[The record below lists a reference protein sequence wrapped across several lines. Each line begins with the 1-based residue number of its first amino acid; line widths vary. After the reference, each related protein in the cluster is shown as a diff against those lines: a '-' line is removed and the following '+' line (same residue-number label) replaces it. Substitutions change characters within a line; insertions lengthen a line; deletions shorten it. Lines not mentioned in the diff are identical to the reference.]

1 MKNLMKIA
9 RKTSSVLAAMALVVA
24 TSSVASCCYH
34 CFAQP
39 VEPEELR
46 KFVGEN

>member
-1 MKNLMKIA
+1 MKKLMNIV
-9 RKTSSVLAAMALVVA
+9 RKASSALAAMALVVA

-34 CFAQP
+34 WFAQP

-46 KFVGEN
+46 DFVNNK

>member
-1 MKNLMKIA
+1 MKKLMNIA
-9 RKTSSVLAAMALVVA
+9 RRASSALAAVALVVA

-34 CFAQP
+34 WFAQP

-46 KFVGEN
+46 DLVSKK